1 MLDLSC
7 FKSGFRKCG
16 LIVGLGFQQGLQ
28 IKTSESADFCQF
40 PNLLTSE
47 IKNNVENFKLTYK
60 FYFHP
65 SLIVPNLCIV
75 LNFLLYTQ

>member
-16 LIVGLGFQQGLQ
+16 PIVGLGFQQELQ
-28 IKTSESADFCQF
+28 IKTSESADFHLF

-47 IKNNVENFKLTYK
+47 MKKNLENFKLTYK
-60 FYFHP
+60 NSIFTP
-65 SLIVPNLCIV
+65 D
-75 LNFLLYTQ
+75 

>member
-16 LIVGLGFQQGLQ
+16 PIVGLVFQQELQ
-28 IKTSESADFCQF
+28 IKTSESADFCLF

-47 IKNNVENFKLTYK
+47 IKKKVENFKLTYK
-60 FYFHP
+60 NSIFTP
-65 SLIVPNLCIV
+65 D
-75 LNFLLYTQ
+75 